1 MKRQLLVLALAL
13 AALTAGALF
22 ASHLRRVEP
31 PEQARLLQSPRALPD
46 FELTDHLGNRL
57 RPPDLEGAWS
67 WLFFGFTHCPDVCPT
82 TLHTLAGASELLEDL
97 PPQEHPKV
105 MMISVDPMRDDP
117 EQLSKYVP
125 YFNPDFLGATGDMDD
140 LQRLAS
146 TVGAAFSYVPTEDGY
161 TVEHTASLFLIDP
174 AGRLSAVFTTPHTA
188 EGLARDFRR
197 VVAARGKES

>member
-1 MKRQLLVLALAL
+1 MKRQFFVLALAL

-22 ASHLRRVEP
+22 ASHLRRADP
-31 PEQARLLQSPRALPD
+31 PEQARLLQAPRALPD
-46 FELTDHLGNRL
+46 FVLTDHRGNRL
-57 RPPDLEGAWS
+57 LPADLEGDWR

-82 TLHTLAGASELLEDL
+82 TLHTLARASELLSDL
-97 PPQEHPKV
+97 PQDEQPQV

-125 YFNPDFLGATGDMDD
+125 FFDPGFLGATGDMED

-146 TVGAAFSYVPTEDGY
+146 TVGAAFSYIPTEDGY

-174 AGRLSAVFTTPHTA
+174 EGRLSAVFTTPHTA
-188 EGLARDFRR
+188 EGLARDYRR
-197 VVAARGKES
+197 VITARSRKS